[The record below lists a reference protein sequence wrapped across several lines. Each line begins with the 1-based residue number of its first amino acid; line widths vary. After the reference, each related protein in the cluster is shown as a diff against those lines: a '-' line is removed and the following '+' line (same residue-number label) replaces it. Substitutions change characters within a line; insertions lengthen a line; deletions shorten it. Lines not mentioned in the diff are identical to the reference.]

1 MNCKIF
7 ELIKKF
13 VILQSMTVNEML
25 NSFSLEDI
33 KPVLINLTGV
43 RLLVIFSL
51 LVESPKTAE
60 EINDFFV
67 KNNYPN
73 ELFSSDTLR
82 NDMNAL
88 RLAGCEISRADK
100 HNGYKYKLISHPFEL
115 KIDMHLAKGIAKI
128 YDRIYKDLDIRDL
141 VLIDG
146 LLTEFAKYTDND
158 VTSEFLKG
166 ISLIK
171 NIKKDVLQDL
181 IKAQQIQGKISFDY
195 KSPTGKSKIDFV
207 VENFEVRNR
216 KLYVDGY
223 SITHENNSFLLI
235 SKICSPITFFL
246 KNEEIDEFTY
256 KVIYE
261 LKNVAKIN
269 FEEKDDER
277 VIKSAKDRITVEF
290 LTDNKFKLIQ
300 KILSYGSNCVVIS
313 PETIRQEV
321 IEKLKDMREVYKNG

>member
-1 MNCKIF
+1 MLVK
-7 ELIKKF
+7 
-13 VILQSMTVNEML
+13 EML

-51 LVESPKTAE
+51 LVDSPKTAE

-100 HNGYKYKLISHPFEL
+100 HNDYKYNLISHPFEL
-115 KIDMHLAKGIAKI
+115 KIDMPLAKGIAKI
-128 YDRIYKDLDIRDL
+128 YDRIYKDLDVRDL

-146 LLTEFAKYTDND
+146 LLTEFAKYTDGEE
-158 VTSEFLKG
+158 TSEFLKG

-171 NIKKDVLQDL
+171 NVKKDVLQDL
-181 IKAQQIQGKISFDY
+181 MKAQKIQGKISFDY

-207 VENFEVRNR
+207 VEDFEIRNR

-223 SITHENNSFLLI
+223 SITHENNSFLLV

-246 KNEEIDEFTY
+246 RSEEIDEFTY
-256 KVIYE
+256 KVVYE
-261 LKNVAKIN
+261 LKNTAKIN
-269 FEEKDDER
+269 FEEKNNEK
-277 VIKSAKDRITVEF
+277 VVKSDKDKITVEF

-313 PETIRQEV
+313 PENIRQEV
-321 IEKLKDMREVYKNG
+321 IEKLKVMREVYRNG